1 MDRERLKLLVRNLEL
16 LVDGLKAEVYSDP
29 EAYKTSVRSDPAVI
43 NDYDEIFDDDDGY
56 PD

>member
-16 LVDGLKAEVYSDP
+16 LVDGLKAEVYSDV
-29 EAYKTSVRSDPAVI
+29 EAYKEAANVDGFLFG
-43 NDYDEIFDDDDGY
+43 DYDEILEDDDGY